1 MNRHPY
7 NILKVQSVGID
18 TYYENI
24 IYMREDC
31 HICRSE
37 GFRALTRIVVS
48 SNGTS
53 IVATLNVV
61 YSDFLRH
68 NEGGLSKSAMKRLK
82 VTDGDEITVSHL
94 GTIQSL
100 SGLRSKIYGNEL
112 DENTWL
118 HIITDIVNGKYSNI
132 ELSAFVTACANNNLV
147 LHEIISLT
155 KAMVNTGQ
163 KLKWDNEIILDK
175 HCAGGLPGNRTTPI
189 VISIVAAAGLTIPK
203 TSSKAITSPSGT
215 ANTMKVMTTVDLTI
229 DQMKK
234 VVEKENACMVWGGAV
249 QLSPSDDILISIE
262 KALDIDSEG
271 QMVAS
276 VLSKKA
282 AAGATH
288 VLIDIPVGE
297 TAKVRTNDEAL
308 MLKNYFIETGNA
320 IGLFVN
326 VMITDGAQPVGRGI
340 GPALEAKGVLS
351 VLRNEKDCP
360 QDLKERSLAL
370 AAELIAMSER
380 YTKSESQLIAT
391 QLLESGKA
399 LEKFMAICNAQ
410 GGFKEPRI
418 GSFRYDHLS
427 SKSGVITKIDN
438 RKLARIAKLAGAPKS
453 PGAGVLFNVQ
463 LGKKIEIN
471 DLLLSIF
478 AEAEGELEY
487 AKEYLGSITGLIE
500 LTNE

>member
-1 MNRHPY
+1 
-7 NILKVQSVGID
+7 
-18 TYYENI
+18 
-24 IYMREDC
+24 MREDC

-37 GFRALTRIVVS
+37 GFRALTRIVVN
-48 SNGTS
+48 SNHTS

-61 YSDFLRH
+61 YSELLHH
-68 NEGGLSKSAMKRLK
+68 NEAGLSKSAMKRLK
-82 VTDGDEITVSHL
+82 VKDGDEITVSHL

-132 ELSAFVTACANNNLV
+132 ELSAFVTACANNNLA

-163 KLKWDNEIILDK
+163 KLKWDNEVILDK

-249 QLSPSDDILISIE
+249 QLSPADDILISIE
-262 KALDIDSEG
+262 KSLDLDSEG

-297 TAKVRTNDEAL
+297 TAKVRTNEEAL
-308 MLKNYFIETGNA
+308 LLKNYFIDTGKA
-320 IGLFVN
+320 IGLIVN
-326 VMITDGAQPVGRGI
+326 VMITDGTQPVGKGI
-340 GPALEAKGVLS
+340 GPALEAQGVLS

-360 QDLKERSLAL
+360 KDLKERSLKL
-370 AAELIAMSER
+370 ASGLIAMSER
-380 YTKSESQLIAT
+380 YTESESKLIAT

-399 LEKFMAICNAQ
+399 LEKFMAICIAQ
-410 GGFKEPRI
+410 GGFKEPSI
-418 GSFRYDHLS
+418 GKYRYDHLS
-427 SKSGVITKIDN
+427 SQKGIIIKIDN
-438 RKLARIAKLAGAPKS
+438 RKLARLAKLAGAPKS
-453 PGAGVLFNVQ
+453 SGAGVLFNVH
-463 LGKKIEIN
+463 LGKKIEKN
-471 DLLLSIF
+471 ELLFSIY

-487 AKEYLGSITGLIE
+487 AKEYLNNLVGLIE
-500 LTNE
+500 MDNE